1 MECYICYDKE
11 KQNDKFC
18 SNSICKCRGTN
29 KIHISCFEKLKRE
42 YGNTC
47 TICKSKFKENIV
59 VREPIHYQQRTNPEH
74 FLVGNKED
82 SYEYLQELLILE
94 EHFENKKRSKVIQQ
108 SNKNDCC
115 MIS

>member
-11 KQNDKFC
+11 KSNDKFC

-47 TICKSKFKENIV
+47 SICKSKFKENIV
-59 VREPIHYQQRTNPEH
+59 QREILSHKPVSYQPIFYQQ
-74 FLVGNKED
+74 ED
-82 SYEYLQELLILE
+82 NNYEYLQELFILE
-94 EHFENKKRSKVIQQ
+94 EHFENKKRIKMVNQSK
-108 SNKNDCC
+108 KKDCC
-115 MIS
+115 IIN

>member
-18 SNSICKCRGTN
+18 SSSICKCRGTN

-47 TICKSKFKENIV
+47 TICKSNFRENVAI
-59 VREPIHYQQRTNPEH
+59 RESVHYQEENKYEH
-74 FLVGNKED
+74 YPVDNKVD
-82 SYEYLQELLILE
+82 SYEYLQELFILE
-94 EHFENKKRSKVIQQ
+94 EHFENKKRIKVVEKSKQNDSCVI
-108 SNKNDCC
+108 S
-115 MIS
+115 

>member
-18 SNSICKCRGTN
+18 STSICKCRGTN
-29 KIHISCFEKLKRE
+29 KIHVSCFEKLKRE

-47 TICKSKFKENIV
+47 TICKSKFKENIIV
-59 VREPIHYQQRTNPEH
+59 NEPLRFQQRNNQEC
-74 FLVGNKED
+74 FIDDNKGD
-82 SYEYLQELLILE
+82 NYEYLQELLILE
-94 EHFENKKRSKVIQQ
+94 EHFENKKRIKVVQQ
-108 SNKNDCC
+108 SKKRDSC

>member
-29 KIHISCFEKLKRE
+29 KIHVSCFEKLKRE

-59 VREPIHYQQRTNPEH
+59 IREPVYYQQGTNSEH
-74 FLVGNKED
+74 FLVDNKED
-82 SYEYLQELLILE
+82 NYEYLQELLILE
-94 EHFENKKRSKVIQQ
+94 EHFENKKRIKVIQN
-108 SNKNDCC
+108 SNQNDCC
-115 MIS
+115 NIC